1 MADTKKSLEILRRY
15 YTTVTPEK
23 FLEDVKR
30 ALPEENSYY
39 DDWILS
45 KSDGSGDGSVA
56 GECLFPM
63 IQLELDF
70 GDAE

>member
-1 MADTKKSLEILRRY
+1 MADPKKSLEILRRY

-45 KSDGSGDGSVA
+45 KSDGSGDRSVA
-56 GECLFPM
+56 
-63 IQLELDF
+63 
-70 GDAE
+70 